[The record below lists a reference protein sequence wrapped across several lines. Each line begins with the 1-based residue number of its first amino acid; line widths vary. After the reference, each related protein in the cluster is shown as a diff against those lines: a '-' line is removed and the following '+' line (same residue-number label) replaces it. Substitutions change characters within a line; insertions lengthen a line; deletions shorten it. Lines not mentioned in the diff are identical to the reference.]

1 MAPGP
6 LNRRPFKS
14 PSALAPAVLALV
26 VAAVLSVAAPSGLQA
41 ASQQGK
47 QNHLAGSSSPYLLMH
62 ADNPIDWYPW
72 GAEALERARREDKP
86 IFLSIGYSACHW
98 CHVMEQES
106 FSDQE
111 IAGLLNEGFVA
122 IKVDR
127 EERPDLDSLYINAVI
142 AATGGGGWPMSVFL
156 TPDLRPFHA
165 GTYYPHD
172 RFRDLVGT
180 IGNMW
185 KEQRARLIAGADALR
200 QAMAELQKTPSD
212 GHPDDPSTDLIGTAV
227 IALKRTYDA
236 PNGGFGKAPKFPPH
250 GALALLLRA
259 HREAGDDEALRMAA
273 GTLEAM
279 ARGGVN
285 DQIGGGFHRYAIDA
299 AWRVPHFEKMLSDNA
314 LLVPLYLMAWKQ
326 TNRPEFRAVA
336 DSILTW
342 AQREMSD
349 AQGGYYTSLD
359 ADTGGVEGAYYTW
372 TPEELQAA
380 LPAADAPLVAEYY
393 GVTPKGDLRGR
404 SVLAPVSGDK
414 EFAAKHSMTPE
425 TWRGRLDGARR
436 LLLQAR
442 QRRSRPACDDKVL
455 TAWNGLMVSALAAAH
470 VATGEKAYLDRAR
483 QTAGFALRS
492 LRDTD
497 GRPRVSWRRGRAGGP
512 GFLDD
517 SAFLIRG
524 LLDLHAADHDTKWL
538 EAAAALT
545 RDAARFADA
554 DGGWFFAVDTPDL
567 IVRPRGLDDTAL
579 PSGSAVMVENLAR
592 LSYLSGDVG
601 ALSTASR
608 TLDRGAQVMRS
619 DPTSHPYLI
628 LARQSVLQAR
638 RAGASGAAA
647 APSLVNRQPLTP
659 EPAKAASAAAATA
672 PASVDPPAGA
682 SPAAPPAAGIKG
694 QVVGRGNRERVVE
707 AEWSFPA
714 EATRPGGAAVASITV
729 NIKDGWH
736 VNSSRPTLDYLIP
749 TKVTIPDPG
758 GTTVEAIDYPPGQM
772 VKLQFADQE
781 LSVYQ
786 GTVTIKPR
794 LRVPRTAQ
802 PSSIPITARLT
813 YQSCSDKSCLPPE
826 TVEFKAPLVV
836 AGAALNEQEMAADT
850 TAKASMAP
858 LAGERQGTDRLS
870 TLWREGR
877 FLLVFGLIFLGGL
890 SLCLT
895 PCVYPMIP
903 VTLGYFSQQ
912 SPGGGIGRRVG
923 LPALYVLGIAITYSI
938 LGVIAG
944 LTGGLFGSA
953 MQSRWIVGALILLFI
968 AMAFWLFGAYELR
981 LPGFLTRLGTGRAGA
996 LGAFLMGLTLGLVA
1010 APCIGP
1016 FVLSLLVFVGASGS
1030 PILGF
1035 WMFFVLALGMGLPF
1049 LVLGTFSGMLA
1060 GLPRSGAWLIYA
1072 KKVMGIALLAVAI
1085 YFIQPF
1091 VSDRILGWSA
1101 ILFAAGAGLYLAWI
1115 ERTRM
1120 KAAWFVPLRVVVG
1133 VMTVA
1138 LGLWLA
1144 LPLVRAREEVPWQAY
1159 SDQALD
1165 AARAA
1170 GKPVLID
1177 FFAVWCAPC
1186 RELDRHTY
1194 SDPRVASRLDRFT
1207 LLKADLTNEEST
1219 QVQALRERF
1228 DIYGVPTVVFV
1239 AADGTDRKDLRLTG
1253 FEPPDAFLKRL
1264 EQVR

>member
-6 LNRRPFKS
+6 LNRRPFRGGG
-14 PSALAPAVLALV
+14 ALAVVLAALA
-26 VAAVLSVAAPSGLQA
+26 VAPALAGAADRPGTH
-41 ASQQGK
+41 

-72 GAEALERARREDKP
+72 GPAALDRARKEDKP

-106 FSDQE
+106 FSDPE
-111 IAGLLNEGFVA
+111 IAGLLNEGFVS

-142 AATGGGGWPMSVFL
+142 ASTGGGGWPMTLFL
-156 TPDLRPFHA
+156 TPDLRPFMA
-165 GTYYPHD
+165 FTYVPKA
-172 RFRDLVGT
+172 RLRIMVGN
-180 IGNMW
+180 IGNAW
-185 KEQRARLIAGADALR
+185 KEHRAPLLAGADKLR
-200 QAMAELQKTPSD
+200 DAMAELQKSPGD
-212 GHPDDPSTDLIGTAV
+212 GHADDPSTDLVGTAV
-227 IALKRTYDA
+227 AALQRTYDA
-236 PNGGFGKAPKFPPH
+236 QNGGFGKPPKFPPH

-259 HREAGDDEALRMAA
+259 HRDAGNDEALRMAA
-273 GTLEAM
+273 FTLEAM

-285 DQIGGGFHRYAIDA
+285 DQIGGGFHRYAVDA

-326 TNRPEFRAVA
+326 TNRKEFRDVA
-336 DSILTW
+336 ESILTW

-359 ADTGGVEGAYYTW
+359 ADSGGVEGAYYTW
-372 TPEELQAA
+372 TPDELQAA
-380 LPAADAPLVAEYY
+380 LPAGDAALVGEYY
-393 GVTPKGDLRGR
+393 GVTPKGDVRGR
-404 SVLAPVSGDK
+404 SVLAPVAGDQD
-414 EFAAKHSMTPE
+414 FAAKHSLTAE
-425 TWRGRLDGARR
+425 AWRGRLDGARKS
-436 LLLQAR
+436 LLAAR
-442 QRRSRPACDDKVL
+442 QRRPKPACDDKVL
-455 TAWNGLMVSALAAAH
+455 TAWNGLMVSALTAAH
-470 VATGEKAYLDRAR
+470 VATGERSYLDRAR
-483 QTAGFALRS
+483 KTAGFALRT
-492 LRDTD
+492 LRDAN
-497 GRPRVSWRRGRAGGP
+497 GQPRVSWRRGRAGGP

-524 LLDLHAADHDTKWL
+524 LLDLHAADHDAKWL
-538 EAAAALT
+538 DAAAALT
-545 RDAARFADA
+545 RDAGRFADP

-579 PSGSAVMVENLAR
+579 PSGSAIMVENLAR
-592 LSYLSGDVG
+592 LSYLAGDVG
-601 ALSTASR
+601 ALTTAGR
-608 TLDRGAQVMRS
+608 TLDRGAQEMRS

-628 LARQSVLQAR
+628 LARESVMQAR
-638 RAGASGAAA
+638 RAGPSGAAA
-647 APSLVNRQPLTP
+647 PPSLVSQPP
-659 EPAKAASAAAATA
+659 GAKANPAPAPAPATA
-672 PASVDPPAGA
+672 GV
-682 SPAAPPAAGIKG
+682 KG
-694 QVVGRGNRERVVE
+694 EVVGRGNRERVVE
-707 AEWSFPA
+707 AEWSFPS
-714 EATRPGGAAVASITV
+714 EATRPGGAVVASIAV
-729 NIKDGWH
+729 HIKDGWH
-736 VNSSRPTLDYLIP
+736 VNSAKPTLDYLIP
-749 TKVTIPDPG
+749 TKVTVSDPG

-772 VKLQFADQE
+772 VKLQFAEQE

-786 GTVTIKPR
+786 GTVTIRPR
-794 LRVPRTAQ
+794 LRVPRTLS
-802 PSSIPITARLT
+802 PSSIPIVARMT

-836 AGAALNEQEMAADT
+836 AGAPLSESEMPAAGPGSET
-850 TAKASMAP
+850 TKAPLAP
-858 LAGERQGTDRLS
+858 LAGEHHAPNELVA
-870 TLWREGR
+870 LWKEGR
-877 FLLVFGLIFLGGL
+877 FFLVFGLIFVGGL

-912 SPGGGIGRRVG
+912 APDARLGRRVA

-953 MQSRWIVGALILLFI
+953 LQNVYVVGGLVLLFI
-968 AMAFWLFGAYELR
+968 AMAFWLFGLYELR
-981 LPGFLTRLGTGRAGA
+981 LPGFLTRLGTGRAGT

-1016 FVLSLLVFVGASGS
+1016 FIVTLLAFVGASGS
-1030 PILGF
+1030 PVLGF

-1049 LVLGTFSGMLA
+1049 LVLGVFSSMLSS
-1060 GLPRSGAWLIYA
+1060 LPRSGAWLIYA
-1072 KKVMGIALLAVAI
+1072 KKVMGIALLAVAL
-1085 YFIQPF
+1085 YLLQSFLSEQ
-1091 VSDRILGWSA
+1091 VLGWSA
-1101 ILFAAGAGLYLAWI
+1101 IVFAVGAGLYLAWL

-1120 KAAWFVPLRVVVG
+1120 KAAWFAPLRIVVG
-1133 VMTVA
+1133 LAIVA

-1165 AARAA
+1165 AARAS
-1170 GKPVLID
+1170 GRPVLID

-1194 SDPRVASRLDRFT
+1194 SDPRVAERLERFA
-1207 LLKADLTNEEST
+1207 LLKADLTNEESP

-1228 DIYGVPTVVFV
+1228 DVYGVPTVVFL
-1239 AADGTDRKDLRLTG
+1239 AGDGTDRKDLRLTG
-1253 FEPPDAFLKRL
+1253 FEEPEAFVKRL